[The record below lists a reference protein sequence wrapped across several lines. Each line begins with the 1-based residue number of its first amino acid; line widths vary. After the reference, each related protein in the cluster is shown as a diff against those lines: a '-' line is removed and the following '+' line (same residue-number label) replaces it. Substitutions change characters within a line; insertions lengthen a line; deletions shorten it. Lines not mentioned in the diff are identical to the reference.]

1 MAKQNYTPPATTA
14 KTATKEV
21 ESGKPT
27 GLLGG
32 ELDFF
37 FLIGLGF
44 GASERA
50 KKLVLLGLQS
60 ECRSELEEVRRK
72 LKKPRGRPPKDFP
85 EIDVQRATAVLGAVG
100 LWRDRLGEEPP
111 TQKAAIEMA
120 IQIDEIL
127 FKTKARDERLFGVS
141 LERLQT
147 SVSNGL
153 KVLGKEGR
161 FSK

>member
-14 KTATKEV
+14 TKEV
-21 ESGKPT
+21 ESGKLM
-27 GLLGG
+27 GLLGK

-37 FLIGLGF
+37 DLIGLGF

-50 KKLVLLGLQS
+50 KKLVLLGFLS
-60 ECRSELEEVRRK
+60 ECQSELEEERRK

-85 EIDVQRATAVLGAVG
+85 ETDVQRATAVLGAAD
-100 LWRDRLGEEPP
+100 LWRDRLGEDPP
-111 TQKAAIEMA
+111 TQKAAIQMA

-127 FKTKARDERLFGVS
+127 LNAKARDDRLFGVS
-141 LERLQT
+141 FRRLQT